1 LLFHTKGRPSQ
12 EFKEG
17 KLKKTYAS
25 LVFILLFSFLMMQ
38 YASSEQK
45 AAQQS
50 DMTFEISFPKDV
62 VDQIKEFNL
71 QVPITGRVYAI
82 ISRNN
87 EKELRFQTGYTGVPI
102 WGKNVYSLKPGEG
115 AIIDEDV
122 FGYPLK
128 SIRDIPPG
136 DYYVQGFINIYT
148 EFKRSDG
155 NTIWMHQDQWE
166 GQHWNISPGNI
177 YSDVKKVHIDPTKA
191 ESIKISCSHVIPR
204 IEIPPDTKW
213 VKRIKFKSKILTD
226 FWGQPMY
233 IGATILLP
241 KGYDEH
247 PDVYYPVNYI
257 QGHFSLRAP
266 HGFRTEPPS
275 GEDPRGR
282 QKSGYEFYKYWIS
295 DECPRMITV
304 TFQHPCPYFDD
315 SYAINGP
322 NVGPYGDALL
332 KDLLPKIEE
341 NFRIIR
347 KPYARLLSGGSTGGW
362 ESFALQLFYPDFF
375 GGTWT
380 GCPDPIDF
388 RRFQVQN
395 IYEQPNM
402 YYTIYEW
409 MKVEI
414 PETRS
419 TDGDISFMMKDR
431 CHYELVI
438 GDKNRSGLQ
447 WAIWNAV
454 YTPVGED
461 GYPKDLWDWMTGEIN
476 PEVAEE
482 WKKYDLSLYL
492 RENWSWLGPKLVG
505 KLHLY
510 TGDMDNAYLNLGV
523 VLVEEFLKKTKNP
536 YYDGVVKYGDRG
548 PHCWMPRGKELCE
561 LFEEHL
567 LKYAPPGEET
577 SKWRY

>member
-1 LLFHTKGRPSQ
+1 
-12 EFKEG
+12 
-17 KLKKTYAS
+17 LKKTYAS

-461 GYPKDLWDWMTGEIN
+461 GYPNDLWDWMTGEIN

>member
-1 LLFHTKGRPSQ
+1 M
-12 EFKEG
+12 
-17 KLKKTYAS
+17 KKTYAS
-25 LVFILLFSFLMMQ
+25 LVFIILFSFLMMQ

-62 VDQIKEFNL
+62 VDQIKELNL

-102 WGKNVYSLKPGEG
+102 WGKNVYSLKPSEG

-155 NTIWMHQDQWE
+155 HTIWMHQDQWE

-191 ESIKISCSHVIPR
+191 ESIKISCNHVIPR

-213 VKRIKFKSKILTD
+213 VKRIKFKSKIITD

-266 HGFRTEPPS
+266 HGFRTEPPR

-282 QKSGYEFYKYWIS
+282 QKRGYEFYKYWIS
-295 DECPRMITV
+295 DECPRMIVV

-332 KDLLPKIEE
+332 KDLIPKIEE

-536 YYDGVVKYGDRG
+536 YYDGVIKYGDRR
-548 PHCWMPRGKELCE
+548 PHCWMPRGKELLE

-567 LKYAPPGEET
+567 LKYAPPGKEI